1 VSELREVADQDHAA
15 AVAPTELDETLEV
28 APLAGLQRD
37 RIDRGAIDDP
47 ADRRLGLHR
56 HLYVASNL
64 SGDIEVIDFDD
75 TMTPLGP
82 PTFFAAPG
90 STNLTGLGVDAC
102 DNVYALD
109 ATAAAVL
116 RIRPQDAAVE
126 VLVEAG
132 VNSVAFGNLQWGSGI
147 GGWDRETLY
156 VLDVVG
162 DRVVEIEVGVPD
174 KPRAYP

>member
-1 VSELREVADQDHAA
+1 MPEPHCRFPSA
-15 AVAPTELDETLEV
+15 TEST
-28 APLAGLQRD
+28 
-37 RIDRGAIDDP
+37 P
-47 ADRRLGLHR
+47 A
-56 HLYVASNL
+56 
-64 SGDIEVIDFDD
+64 
-75 TMTPLGP
+75 
-82 PTFFAAPG
+82 

-132 VNSVAFGNLQWGSGI
+132 VDSVALGNLQWGSGI